1 MHAGARPGIVEFQEA
16 QMTSLRRSVGILA
29 LILAA
34 ATPAAAQQQSAAGRI
49 KVVSGSAF
57 IVRGNDTIPAR
68 AGELVFAADGLR
80 TGDGGSVGVTL
91 RDDTRLSLGPNSEVR
106 LDRYVYAPGS
116 GGVGMV
122 IKFVR
127 GVAAYVSG
135 RIARLA
141 PDSIR
146 LETPSAIVGVRGTS
160 LAVRVEEQ

>member
-1 MHAGARPGIVEFQEA
+1 
-16 QMTSLRRSVGILA
+16 MTSLRRSVGILA

-49 KVVSGSAF
+49 KVVAGSAF
-57 IVRGNDTIPAR
+57 IVRGNDAIPAR
-68 AGELVFAADGLR
+68 AGELVFAADALR

-106 LDRYVYAPGS
+106 LDRYVYAPGN

-160 LAVRVEEQ
+160 LAVRVEGQ

>member
-1 MHAGARPGIVEFQEA
+1 
-16 QMTSLRRSVGILA
+16 MTSLRRSVGVLA
-29 LILAA
+29 LVLAIA
-34 ATPAAAQQQSAAGRI
+34 APAAAQQQSAAGRI

-57 IVRGNDTIPAR
+57 ILRGGESLPAR

-91 RDDTRLSLGPNSEVR
+91 KDDTRLSLGPNSEVR
-106 LDRYVYAPGS
+106 LERFVYAPGS
-116 GGVGMV
+116 GGLGMV
-122 IKFVR
+122 IQFVR

-135 RIARLA
+135 RIARMA

-160 LAVRVEEQ
+160 LAIRVGE